1 MSAIFVFL
9 QLGHQ
14 AINCTNGTIN
24 WKQIY
29 GEESFKLKAPI
40 YPSDYDAVKKAK
52 TVDVDKFTKLAQE
65 WRTAHAD
72 AAMPVPGVVAVKKAP
87 AENGAP
93 ASATPA
99 AAEAPLPEGWA
110 ATKDAQGRT
119 YFWHKTTKKVQW
131 DRPTAAT
138 PIS

>member
-1 MSAIFVFL
+1 MAISVHHEHPIHGRDDMTFTVSL

-52 TVDVDKFTKLAQE
+52 TVDVDKVTKLAQE
-65 WRTAHAD
+65 WRTVNLLCHL
-72 AAMPVPGVVAVKKAP
+72 
-87 AENGAP
+87 
-93 ASATPA
+93 ASPSRCHCC
-99 AAEAPLPEGWA
+99 LREGCDCL
-110 ATKDAQGRT
+110 KHFD
-119 YFWHKTTKKVQW
+119 K
-131 DRPTAAT
+131 
-138 PIS
+138 